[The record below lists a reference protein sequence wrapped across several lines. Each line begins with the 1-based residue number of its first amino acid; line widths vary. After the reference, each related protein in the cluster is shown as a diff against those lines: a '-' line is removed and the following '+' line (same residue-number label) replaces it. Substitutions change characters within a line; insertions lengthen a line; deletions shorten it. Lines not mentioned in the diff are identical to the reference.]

1 MQPQASCGLG
11 IWHPNGLLCSRRC
24 FLPYLGVAHGSPDE
38 FHCLPH
44 HAVHEAVLESGL
56 KVKKA
61 ELVAVVQLRGHE
73 LLHRGRRWELL
84 KIIFKGH

>member
-1 MQPQASCGLG
+1 M
-11 IWHPNGLLCSRRC
+11 
-24 FLPYLGVAHGSPDE
+24 
-38 FHCLPH
+38 
-44 HAVHEAVLESGL
+44 ESGL